1 MTLEI
6 PSAIRLQEAYFC
18 LTCEVVT
25 NCSDICPACGTGKL
39 WSLEKWLGK
48 VNGRENSGDEEGIL
62 TKNGKLPVGGFDLRS
77 GGKSLNQ
84 RCTS

>member
-25 NCSDICPACGTGKL
+25 NCSDICPACGTRKL

-48 VNGRENSGDEEGIL
+48 VNGRENGGNEEGIL
-62 TKNGKLPVGGFDLRS
+62 KGVQLAPYFVTA
-77 GGKSLNQ
+77 
-84 RCTS
+84 

>member
-6 PSAIRLQEAYFC
+6 PSAIRIEEAYFC

-25 NCSDICPACGTGKL
+25 NCIDICPACGRREL

-48 VNGRENSGDEEGIL
+48 VRSRENSGDREG
-62 TKNGKLPVGGFDLRS
+62 T
-77 GGKSLNQ
+77 LNVFN
-84 RCTS
+84 